1 MARTTCPRT
10 SRPGRHGGLDLYAM
24 TIPDRERNAWVK
36 VEVYS
41 YPLFICT
48 RPEMLQRAKR
58 A

>member
-1 MARTTCPRT
+1 MPP
-10 SRPGRHGGLDLYAM
+10 SRQRSVC
-24 TIPDRERNAWVK
+24 ERNAWVK